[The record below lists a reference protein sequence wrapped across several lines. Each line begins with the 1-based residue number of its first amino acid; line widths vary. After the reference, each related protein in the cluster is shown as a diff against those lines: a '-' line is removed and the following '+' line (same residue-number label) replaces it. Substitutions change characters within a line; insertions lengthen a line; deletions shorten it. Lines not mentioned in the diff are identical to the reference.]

1 MIYFFIGHRGSGKSH
16 LARRLPAY
24 FRAAGQEITIA
35 DLDETIEKFEKCSIS
50 EIFEKKG
57 EQIFRELEQKYL
69 LKLCQELDSEN
80 RCVVIVLGAGFP
92 GPLPPPDI
100 QNSICLW
107 VRRPTDA
114 LGRVFLDRPRLNPNQ
129 SPIDEFLSRYQ
140 QRQPRYSSWAHEE
153 IMISEGFDASN
164 AEEKGFFL
172 NTLNLHGG
180 ILTLHPPIL
189 PTGSR
194 FIQDWQWKRF
204 IERRLQWGLR
214 LEVRDDLFTPDQ
226 IEEILKIIPHSQLL
240 FSLRTSPEKPAF
252 LSQLKEGALWDWPA
266 EWPLQEGINSPV
278 LSLHRRE
285 AHESVLDTGRNL
297 EKAAQGLSSHLKLAV
312 EVRTF
317 EELWQG
323 HQWAAEDPT
332 RRTFLPRSSGS
343 HEGRWNWYRL
353 FMKNR
358 AKINFVREGEGSA
371 PDQPYLLDWVRAP
384 ECPKT
389 FAAVLGHPV
398 HHSRTPAEHFEFFSK
413 RKMPVVAISI
423 TEEEWE
429 SALKILFQLGLRA
442 AAVTAPLKIKASQLA
457 KIKTADAARLNS
469 VNTLLWS
476 DKDQQ
481 WMGENTDLRGLI
493 SLFANLDSSQSI
505 AVWGGGGTL
514 PLLQEALPRAA
525 FYSVRTG
532 TPRTPRTPCTPG
544 SPGFS
549 PEVVIWGVGRSRY
562 SEKSHEEGEAQWP
575 DPNWKPKQVIDLNY
589 SEDSPGREYALR
601 TQAQYISGIEMFR
614 SQAAGQRE
622 FWQVFAQDRQS

>member
-1 MIYFFIGHRGSGKSH
+1 VIYFFIGHRGSGKSH

-35 DLDETIEKFEKCSIS
+35 DLDETIEKFEKCSIP

-69 LKLCQELDSEN
+69 QKLCHELDSEN
-80 RCVVIVLGAGFP
+80 RCVVIVLGAGYA
-92 GPLPPPDI
+92 GPLPPPRTK
-100 QNSICLW
+100 NSICLW
-107 VRRPTDA
+107 VRRPTDP

-129 SPIDEFLSRYQ
+129 YPMDEFQSRYQ

-153 IMISEGFDASN
+153 FMISEGFDSLN
-164 AEEKGFFL
+164 DEEKGFFL
-172 NTLNLHGG
+172 NTLNLQGG
-180 ILTLHPPIL
+180 VLTLHPPSL
-189 PTGSR
+189 H
-194 FIQDWQWKRF
+194 IQDWQYKRF
-204 IERRLQWGLR
+204 IERRIQWGLR
-214 LEVRDDLFTPDQ
+214 LEVRDDLLTPTQ
-226 IEEILKIIPHSQLL
+226 IEETLKIIPHSQLL
-240 FSLRTSPEKPAF
+240 FSLRKSSEDVAF
-252 LSQLKEGALWDWPA
+252 ISQLKEGALWDWPA
-266 EWPLQEGINSPV
+266 EWPLRPGSHPPI

-285 AHESVLDTGRNL
+285 DHESVLDTGRNL

-312 EVRTF
+312 EVRNF

-332 RRTFLPRSSGS
+332 RRTFLPRSN
-343 HEGRWNWYRL
+343 HEGRWSWYRL

-358 AKINFVREGEGSA
+358 NKINFVREGEGSA
-371 PDQPYLLDWVRAP
+371 ADQPYLLDWVRVP
-384 ECPKT
+384 ECPKA

-398 HHSRTPAEHFEFFSK
+398 IHSRTPAEHFQFFSK
-413 RKMPVVAISI
+413 RKMPVLAISI

-469 VNTLLWS
+469 VNTLLWGN
-476 DKDQQ
+476 KDQQ
-481 WMGENTDLRGLI
+481 WIGENTDLRGLI
-493 SLFANLDSSQSI
+493 SLFAHLDSSQSI
-505 AVWGGGGTL
+505 AIWGGGGTL
-514 PLLQEALPRAA
+514 PLLQEVLPDAA

-532 TPRTPRTPCTPG
+532 TPRNPV
-544 SPGFS
+544 SPDFS
-549 PEVVIWGVGRSRY
+549 PEVIIWGVGRSRY
-562 SEKSHEEGEAQWP
+562 SEKSHEGEAQWP
-575 DPNWKPKQVIDLNY
+575 NPEWKPKQVIDLNY

-601 TQAQYISGIEMFR
+601 TQAKYISGMEMFR

-622 FWQVFAQDRQS
+622 FWQTHTQDRQS